1 MNDQKSV
8 LHKVKD
14 PVEISGRSSGG
25 HCAVTTPGL
34 HLAVPGCAASSFL
47 TPSPGAAALGA
58 LRTEGSPAGAHAHLS
73 RAGAERRLALPRR
86 SECAGAAADA
96 SVSVRREDG
105 GDGRRGVRSRS
116 SAEPH

>member
-1 MNDQKSV
+1 MNGQKSA
-8 LHKVKD
+8 LYKVKD
-14 PVEISGRSSGG
+14 SVEIPGRSSGG
-25 HCAVTTPGL
+25 YCAVTTPGL
-34 HLAVPGCAASSFL
+34 HLAVPGCVASSIP
-47 TPSPGAAALGA
+47 TPSPGAAALRT

-86 SECAGAAADA
+86 GQCAGAAAAA
-96 SVSVRREDG
+96 SVCVRREDG